1 MSLSDLQTIIV
12 GTLSGLLAST
22 GFLLAMFIGFL
33 VIAGLTKIYW
43 RERNSMIVRN
53 LSERMGSKSR
63 YLSPTAPRGPSDQL
77 QTPELLE
84 QSSRHQ

>member
-1 MSLSDLQTIIV
+1 MSLSDLQTIAV

-33 VIAGLTKIYW
+33 VIAGFTKF
-43 RERNSMIVRN
+43 RGRGRKSMIVRD

-84 QSSRHQ
+84 QSSRQQ

>member
-1 MSLSDLQTIIV
+1 MSLSDLQTIVV

-33 VIAGLTKIYW
+33 VIAGFSKFRW

-53 LSERMGSKSR
+53 LSERMGNKSR
-63 YLSPTAPRGPSDQL
+63 YLSPTAPRGPADQL

-84 QSSRHQ
+84 QSPPNQ